1 METPRRQRAAT
12 ADGETPPPGSAGGRY
27 TPQAG
32 MRLDG
37 WRGHW
42 PARAQ
47 TRGQRAGGHL
57 QPGGPR
63 CPLPARPRTA
73 PREGEARGGSAGGSR
88 ERKLPSSGAT
98 VAVSAESVVASH
110 AVTAGR
116 RHLPRAFTRAEHAPA
131 KARAQRLRP
140 GGAGGERF
148 ACPPETR
155 KETRVCTTENSRTI
169 DLCNTYEPQKR
180 HVEQTQPDTERR
192 AVARFTRTGATVR
205 SNP

>member
-27 TPQAG
+27 TPQAR

-73 PREGEARGGSAGGSR
+73 PREGEARGGSAGGS
-88 ERKLPSSGAT
+88 ESCPAAAPLSPSPRKAWSPLTPS
-98 VAVSAESVVASH
+98 
-110 AVTAGR
+110 
-116 RHLPRAFTRAEHAPA
+116 
-131 KARAQRLRP
+131 RP
-140 GGAGGERF
+140 GGATSRGRSRE
-148 ACPPETR
+148 PNTR
-155 KETRVCTTENSRTI
+155 PR
-169 DLCNTYEPQKR
+169 R
-180 HVEQTQPDTERR
+180 HVHSGFAQEAPAGSASRARQSRVRKREFVQQKIAERSTY
-192 AVARFTRTGATVR
+192 ATRMNLKNVTWSKR
-205 SNP
+205 SLTRNDAQ

>member
-12 ADGETPPPGSAGGRY
+12 ADGQTPHRRAQRRRPVHTPSRDAARRLERPLASARADAGTAGGR
-27 TPQAG
+27 TPAAGRPPLPSAGQAS
-32 MRLDG
+32 
-37 WRGHW
+37 HC
-42 PARAQ
+42 
-47 TRGQRAGGHL
+47 TAGG
-57 QPGGPR
+57 R
-63 CPLPARPRTA
+63 SARRLS
-73 PREGEARGGSAGGSR
+73 RR

-98 VAVSAESVVASH
+98 VAVPAESVVASH